1 MITIKVKFRESTI
14 KKKKGTI
21 YYLLTRNKE
30 YREITTPYKIHSH
43 EWNDKRSL
51 IAISNAEY
59 QRRYELQLIEN
70 SIIRD
75 IRHLQHILTS
85 ENNIDTIIKLF
96 KKIQGESLLSV
107 FSKSVTNDLYIKNQP
122 RTAKSYIASVK
133 SFLRFRNGVDI
144 SFEELTPKLI
154 SDYERYLKEQQ
165 ICNNT
170 ISFYMRNLRAIYNRA
185 VEESYTEQKHPFKKV
200 FVGNDKTIKRAIDE
214 DVISRLKTLDL
225 SSKPRLAFSR
235 DMFMFSFYARGMAFI
250 DLAYLTKENIQGEY
264 IIYRRHKTGQE
275 LSIKTRN
282 MLKKLLL
289 IDTLI
294 TVTELSYF
302 LFYQKVH
309 RIMIV
314 P

>member
-43 EWNDKRSL
+43 EWNEKRSL

-154 SDYERYLKEQQ
+154 SDYEKYLKEQQ

-214 DVISRLKTLDL
+214 DVISRFKTLDL

-275 LSIKTRN
+275 LCVI
-282 MLKKLLL
+282 LE
-289 IDTLI
+289 D
-294 TVTELSYF
+294 
-302 LFYQKVH
+302 FYNHFISKQF
-309 RIMIV
+309 
-314 P
+314 

>member
-250 DLAYLTKENIQGEY
+250 DLAYLPKRIFKENI
-264 IIYRRHKTGQE
+264 
-275 LSIKTRN
+275 
-282 MLKKLLL
+282 
-289 IDTLI
+289 
-294 TVTELSYF
+294 
-302 LFYQKVH
+302 LFTDAIRPDKNLA
-309 RIMIV
+309 
-314 P
+314 

>member
-250 DLAYLTKENIQGEY
+250 DLAYLTKENIQGAVSY
-264 IIYRRHKTGQE
+264 TH
-275 LSIKTRN
+275 L
-282 MLKKLLL
+282 
-289 IDTLI
+289 TLP
-294 TVTELSYF
+294 TTSRV
-302 LFYQKVH
+302 
-309 RIMIV
+309 
-314 P
+314 